1 MLFVL
6 PRHHP
11 PYLWHRGVLMEIL
24 NPDDDD
30 IEIISLWKQEATTK
44 YAENFRIRVKIKGK
58 YYVGHLEMSE

>member
-1 MLFVL
+1 
-6 PRHHP
+6 
-11 PYLWHRGVLMEIL
+11 MEIL

-44 YAENFRIRVKIKGK
+44 CPENFRIRVKIKGK